1 MCLSLRDDHGQA
13 ARLATNY
20 DGLIVSVLAEAQ
32 ADAAPERRTAG
43 RCALRR
49 MRRADV
55 AIGDCARL
63 AASVS
68 LVLAAAKMRDHA
80 ADGDGLAGRF
90 GVRGAADMLASRW
103 AAAGARTGGELGFE
117 AGVLT
122 EAVGRQAAL
131 EEAAGPGTALVAITE
146 PAETATA
153 AAFGYTAVLAR
164 KPGNQAALAE
174 AGRLFGRVAHLLDAV
189 EDLAADR
196 ESGAWNPLLATGA
209 DVAEARRLC
218 DDALLGIRLALA
230 EAEFA
235 DSRLVTALLV
245 DELARSVRRTFAHAA
260 GRRRARPGRPGIA
273 GVASC
278 AGASTRPWLRHR
290 RFGCCECDC
299 CCDCCAEGC
308 CDCCGDCGDCDCC
321 GNCDCNC

>member
-1 MCLSLRDDHGQA
+1 M
-13 ARLATNY
+13 
-20 DGLIVSVLAEAQ
+20 
-32 ADAAPERRTAG
+32 
-43 RCALRR
+43 
-49 MRRADV
+49 
-55 AIGDCARL
+55 
-63 AASVS
+63 
-68 LVLAAAKMRDHA
+68 
-80 ADGDGLAGRF
+80 
-90 GVRGAADMLASRW
+90 
-103 AAAGARTGGELGFE
+103 
-117 AGVLT
+117 LT

-131 EEAAGPGTALVAITE
+131 EEAAGPGTALVAISGDE

-153 AAFGYTAVLAR
+153 AVFGYTAVLAR

-174 AGRLFGRVAHLLDAV
+174 AGRLFGRVAHLLDV
-189 EDLAADR
+189 VDDLAADR

-245 DELARSVRRTFAHAA
+245 DELARSVLRMFADVAGPVAA
-260 GRRRARPGRPGIA
+260 PGPAGPGIA
-273 GVASC
+273 GVAAC

-299 CCDCCAEGC
+299 CCASAAQKAAVRAVATRAVTATAVATATATAELRLARLRLFIGRPSFHRRRSPIP
-308 CDCCGDCGDCDCC
+308 DIPGA
-321 GNCDCNC
+321 NVPSAMKRHSRMKS

>member
-131 EEAAGPGTALVAITE
+131 EEAAGPGTPLVAITE

-153 AAFGYTAVLAR
+153 AAFGYTAALAR

-260 GRRRARPGRPGIA
+260 GPAGPGIAGVA

-278 AGASTRPWLRHR
+278 AGASAWPWLRHR

-308 CDCCGDCGDCDCC
+308 CEGCCDSCGDCDCC